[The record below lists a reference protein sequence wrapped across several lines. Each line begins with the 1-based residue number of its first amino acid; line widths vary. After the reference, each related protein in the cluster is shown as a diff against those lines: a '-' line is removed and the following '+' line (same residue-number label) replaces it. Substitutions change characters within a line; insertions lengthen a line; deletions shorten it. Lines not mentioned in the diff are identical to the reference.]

1 MMSEHIDRTATATAI
16 ETSDGSSDRGRLW
29 GREEVSDDDVST
41 DGSAGDVSEEEEEGL
56 DAVLFR
62 AAREIQNRS
71 SRRVGTA
78 SMEEQHFR
86 EFFGTNS
93 FVAGL
98 VWDMLGEKGLCPEKS
113 KPKHLLW
120 TLYFLKVYPKQSP
133 GCSTVG
139 ASGGA
144 VDPKTMRKW
153 VWQFIACIAELADDV
168 VSFFMIFII
177 NQIYSHPA
185 HAAAI
190 FSLHARSISRAG

>member
-1 MMSEHIDRTATATAI
+1 M
-16 ETSDGSSDRGRLW
+16 
-29 GREEVSDDDVST
+29 
-41 DGSAGDVSEEEEEGL
+41 
-56 DAVLFR
+56 
-62 AAREIQNRS
+62 
-71 SRRVGTA
+71 
-78 SMEEQHFR
+78 
-86 EFFGTNS
+86 
-93 FVAGL
+93 
-98 VWDMLGEKGLCPEKS
+98 VWDMLGQKGLRPEKS

-168 VSFFMIFII
+168 VSFFMMFII

-185 HAAAI
+185 RAAAI